1 MIDFKIINFK
11 SEPKQTALAPE
22 WNYFMCETFFKNI
35 NCKNLSKFLLRKQKE
50 ILKLNPTCRR
60 DTLSYTDG
68 HTGLGSDTTTARFE
82 EYNVFNFKNKEIQKL
97 KRAIIKAHNFFIKN
111 LNVSLPNNLYIQCW
125 YNVMNKG
132 EKIKPHLHGVQP
144 TSYLG
149 GHFCVQVK
157 DTSTYYI
164 NPVNQINEPETY
176 RSKNEIGKLTLFQ
189 NFIPHYTDEN
199 KNDLKRITIA
209 FDLFTVKTKDNLYKL
224 F

>member
-1 MIDFKIINFK
+1 
-11 SEPKQTALAPE
+11 
-22 WNYFMCETFFKNI
+22 
-35 NCKNLSKFLLRKQKE
+35 
-50 ILKLNPTCRR
+50 
-60 DTLSYTDG
+60 
-68 HTGLGSDTTTARFE
+68 
-82 EYNVFNFKNKEIQKL
+82 
-97 KRAIIKAHNFFIKN
+97 
-111 LNVSLPNNLYIQCW
+111 
-125 YNVMNKG
+125 
-132 EKIKPHLHGVQP
+132 LHGVQP

-149 GHFCVQVK
+149 GHFCVKVK

-189 NFIPHYTDEN
+189 NCIPHYTDEN